1 MSSLHEMKELDPDSP
16 PASAEQETN
25 YPGTTRLAIPS
36 LTAAVIQAICV
47 FSMAA
52 NSVKV
57 ALGIGSVAAAGSSS
71 FLHSDPVR
79 IPLMIMAA
87 IGATITLYV
96 LWKGWRL
103 RNLPSAHWR
112 KRPLSN
118 AERWRIGVALAFSI
132 LSWLLVIGEI
142 LAHRALHP

>member
-1 MSSLHEMKELDPDSP
+1 MSSLHEMKELAPYSP
-16 PASAEQETN
+16 SASVEQETS

-52 NSVKV
+52 NSAKV

-79 IPLMIMAA
+79 IPLMTMAA
-87 IGATITLYV
+87 IGATVTLYV
-96 LWKGWRL
+96 VWKGWRL
-103 RNLPSAHWR
+103 RNLPSARWR
-112 KRPLSN
+112 KRPLSS
-118 AERWRIGVALAFSI
+118 AERWRVGAALASSI
-132 LSWLLVIGEI
+132 LSWLLVISEI
-142 LAHRALHP
+142 LAHHALHS